1 MCKRCEG
8 HGGAGEVA
16 VLLDADGLSGRFGEP
31 GTVVVYRKCGPA
43 FEAGREMELAID
55 PEGGLAELR
64 TKMGELVRFLGPCK
78 IFVAQSASGAVY
90 FELEKAGCSVW
101 EVSGRPEEF
110 LDGVLKGEEEAES
123 AAAPAVEIP
132 VPVEVSPGRFFISI
146 REVQGKA
153 PFVSSKQVLQEF
165 VCRGGFDVLEV
176 VCDHVPPW
184 IGMEAERRGYAME
197 AEQLGKN
204 EVRMRLT
211 RVPTGTHT
219 QP

>member
-16 VLLDADGLSGRFGEP
+16 VLLDADGCSGVLSEP
-31 GTVVVYRKCGPA
+31 GKVVVYRKCGPA
-43 FEAGREMELAID
+43 FTADREMELAFD

-64 TKMGELVRFLGPCK
+64 AKMSELLRFLGPCR

-101 EVSGRPEEF
+101 EVSGRPDEF
-110 LDGVLKGEEEAES
+110 LDGVLRGEEEAES

-146 REVQGKA
+146 KEVQGKA

-165 VCRGGFDVLEV
+165 ICRADFNALEV
-176 VCDHVPPW
+176 ICDHVPPW
-184 IGMEAERRGYAME
+184 IGMEAERRGYGME
-197 AEQLGKN
+197 ARPCGRN
-204 EVRMRLT
+204 EVSLRLT
-211 RVPTGTHT
+211 RMPAGR
-219 QP
+219 